1 LTVERL
7 SDMQNRA
14 AESPYRQVVSSL
26 DFHLIRA
33 RLRAQDGT
41 PRDTVREFEK
51 LLREKKYVSQAAVQY
66 GLSLACLRARDVE
79 GAKRASENL
88 SALVDSSP
96 IVAGLVA
103 EIKIA
108 AGDHAGAAT
117 VYNAALQRFPQA
129 KALVYGYAESL
140 YAARDFQ
147 KLQEFL
153 ASQLQR
159 DAWDYRLYGFQAK
172 NYAAMGKQLLQHRS
186 QSEFYFLQGQ
196 LGPAIEQLEFAQKAK
211 DGNFYELSA
220 VDARLRELRKLHLE
234 EEKKKRNGG

>member
-1 LTVERL
+1 
-7 SDMQNRA
+7 M
-14 AESPYRQVVSSL
+14 VSSL

-117 VYNAALQRFPQA
+117 VYNAALQ
-129 KALVYGYAESL
+129 LV
-140 YAARDFQ
+140 
-147 KLQEFL
+147 
-153 ASQLQR
+153 
-159 DAWDYRLYGFQAK
+159 
-172 NYAAMGKQLLQHRS
+172 
-186 QSEFYFLQGQ
+186 
-196 LGPAIEQLEFAQKAK
+196 
-211 DGNFYELSA
+211 
-220 VDARLRELRKLHLE
+220 
-234 EEKKKRNGG
+234 